1 MYTGAL
7 ENHPELVDQ
16 MAWVAPLWG
25 NPGDV
30 LARVRSP
37 WELASALNDAG
48 LLFPEARSSS
58 EELPMDGSW
67 LVKTYRGA
75 SGSGVRAFAETRRQG
90 DRETGRE
97 TAFDAVPESR
107 CLPLSLSPFL
117 CYQRRVAGTSCAAAY
132 VASREGATLL
142 GITRQLVGEA
152 WLGAHGFQY
161 AGSIGP
167 WRVSDTALDT
177 IVRIGNVIA
186 ENFELS
192 GLFGVDLVIDGS
204 DVWTIEV
211 NPRYTASVEIV
222 ERAMGIS
229 AIAAHASAC
238 AEGHG
243 AGNSGLGTS
252 APHQVMPTARGPQ
265 LPVHGKAILF
275 AKQEVVISKQ
285 LAESALTKALRKPW
299 PALADIPGAGTP
311 IEAGRPILTLFAEGA
326 TVDEVEHRLRKHA
339 MQIEQALN

>member
-1 MYTGAL
+1 
-7 ENHPELVDQ
+7 V
-16 MAWVAPLWG
+16 
-25 NPGDV
+25 
-30 LARVRSP
+30 
-37 WELASALNDAG
+37 
-48 LLFPEARSSS
+48 
-58 EELPMDGSW
+58 
-67 LVKTYRGA
+67 
-75 SGSGVRAFAETRRQG
+75 SGQG
-90 DRETGRE
+90 T
-97 TAFDAVPESR
+97 
-107 CLPLSLSPFL
+107 
-117 CYQRRVAGTSCAAAY
+117 
-132 VASREGATLL
+132 ATLL

-167 WRVSDTALDT
+167 WPVSDAALDT
-177 IVRIGNVIA
+177 IVRIGNVLA

-192 GLFGVDLVIDGS
+192 GLFGVDLVLDGS

-222 ERAMGIS
+222 ERATGIS

-243 AGNSGLGTS
+243 AGYSGLEAS
-252 APHQVMPTARGPQ
+252 VPHPAISPL

-275 AKQEVVISKQ
+275 AKQDVVVSKQ
-285 LAESALTKALRKPW
+285 LAESALTQALRKPW
-299 PALADIPGAGTP
+299 STLADIPAAGTL